1 MPATQL
7 TKHLAAALK
16 EPSPNLKT
24 ALRLCDAWTSYSY
37 DTMKAIIDECVV
49 DDYVWNALPE
59 SIILPGWNQMKKSEF
74 IEAFGTA
81 WWPAMKGMQMIVLNM
96 VENENNVILYT
107 KLGPSAVS
115 AEGNPIATSYVHRFR
130 SNASGKVVEQRD
142 FLDTKFIHDFWW
154 SEPQRSIVAGGSPIA
169 AGGNR

>member
-1 MPATQL
+1 
-7 TKHLAAALK
+7 
-16 EPSPNLKT
+16 
-24 ALRLCDAWTSYSY
+24 
-37 DTMKAIIDECVV
+37 MKAIIDECVV
-49 DDYVWNALPE
+49 NDYVWNALPE

-81 WWPAMKGMQMIVLNM
+81 WWPAMKGMQVCSPIMHVMSAHRETSRLDDRLKR
-96 VENENNVILYT
+96 VGNENNVILYT

-130 SNASGKVVEQRD
+130 FNASGKVVEQRD

-154 SEPQRSIVAGGSPIA
+154 SEPQRSIVAEGSPIT